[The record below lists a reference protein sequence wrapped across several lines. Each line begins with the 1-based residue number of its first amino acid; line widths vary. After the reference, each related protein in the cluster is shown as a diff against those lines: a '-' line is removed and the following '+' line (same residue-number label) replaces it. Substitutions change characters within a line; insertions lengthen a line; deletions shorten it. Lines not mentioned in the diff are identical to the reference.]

1 MTYIPTLLA
10 YNLPCCGRDALPR
23 VRSGLVAQERD
34 PPMFAF
40 GRNKCDPPMFAFG
53 RNKCDPPMF
62 AFGRNKCDPP
72 MSAFGRARV
81 RPSRVHTTNYHLKPI
96 TYHLKPITP

>member
-10 YNLPCCGRDALPR
+10 YNLPCCGRDALPC

-40 GRNKCDPPMFAFG
+40 GRNKCDPPMS
-53 RNKCDPPMF
+53 

-72 MSAFGRARV
+72 MSAFGRSKCDPPMSAFGRNKCD
-81 RPSRVHTTNYHLKPI
+81 PPAYTLPTT
-96 TYHLKPITP
+96 T

>member
-40 GRNKCDPPMFAFG
+40 GRNKCDPPM
-53 RNKCDPPMF
+53 
-62 AFGRNKCDPP
+62 
-72 MSAFGRARV
+72 SAFGRARV

>member
-40 GRNKCDPPMFAFG
+40 GRNKCDPPMS
-53 RNKCDPPMF
+53 

-72 MSAFGRARV
+72 MSAFGRAGA